1 MFLFS
6 SRISFDHLFSPF
18 KQWLHFLSINLQS
31 SFGRNQFID
40 SIQTYIKCMCALE
53 CLIYCQIKKKIEF
66 KSEHDQKRN
75 PKIDTRNVVGS
86 WRLTNTF
93 ERCSHRPSTTI
104 RTMWNQSE
112 RIQETATIGKAIRLF
127 VHFISYCWIFFI
139 ELRLFSTD

>member
-6 SRISFDHLFSPF
+6 SRISFDRLLIIQTMAPLPLLQF
-18 KQWLHFLSINLQS
+18 KIIFWKKSN
-31 SFGRNQFID
+31 ND